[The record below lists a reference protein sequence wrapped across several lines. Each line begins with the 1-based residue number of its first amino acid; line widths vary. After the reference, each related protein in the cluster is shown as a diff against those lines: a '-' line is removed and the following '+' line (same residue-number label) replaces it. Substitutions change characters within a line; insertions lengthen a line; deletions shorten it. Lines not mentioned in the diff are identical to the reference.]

1 MSLTGRPLSP
11 PLALTSSSQI
21 FIASSDIFPL
31 AASGPVSAMPKPIV
45 IGLPCCASAAEHASV
60 ATAIAPPIRT
70 NRFISLLMPSL
81 PLCAIGWR
89 IVGLTPR
96 LAPHL
101 LCQRDDHF
109 KLRPL
114 LVFRQNIAFLARGE
128 AALRAQGQLVDID
141 IARGLVDTSLDVIP
155 RFQLA
160 ALGRHQAEH
169 HRLDLGHEAQ
179 RLEPAGALSVV
190 FHEIAVHVDGV
201 EQEL

>member
-11 PLALTSSSQI
+11 PLALTSSSQLI
-21 FIASSDIFPL
+21 IASSDVFSL
-31 AASGPVSAMPKPIV
+31 AASGPVSAMPNPIV
-45 IGLPCCASAAEHASV
+45 IGLLCCASAAEHASA
-60 ATAIAPPIRT
+60 ATPMAPPIRT
-70 NRFISLLMPSL
+70 NRFNSLPMPSL

-109 KLRPL
+109 KLCPL

-141 IARGLVDTSLDVIP
+141 EPGRLVDTALDVVL
-155 RFQLA
+155 RLQLA
-160 ALGRHQAEH
+160 ALGRHQPQH
-169 HRLDLGHEAQ
+169 HHLALGHEAQ
-179 RLEPAGALSVV
+179 RLE
-190 FHEIAVHVDGV
+190 
-201 EQEL
+201 

>member
-21 FIASSDIFPL
+21 FIASSDIFPF
-31 AASGPVSAMPKPIV
+31 AASGPVSAMPKPIMSR
-45 IGLPCCASAAEHASV
+45 LLCCASTAQHASA

-81 PLCAIGWR
+81 PLCTIGWR

-109 KLRPL
+109 KLCPL

-141 IARGLVDTSLDVIP
+141 ELRRLVATVLDVCL

-160 ALGRHQAEH
+160 ALEH
-169 HRLDLGHEAQ
+169 SHPLLHP
-179 RLEPAGALSVV
+179 LAL
-190 FHEIAVHVDGV
+190 
-201 EQEL
+201 